1 MTSKS
6 RRSSARCDFC
16 PLCSCLPLPSP
27 LLPLSHTASRPSV
40 CMQVVADG
48 KATYANQ
55 GKAKVGTV
63 LYRVVWKDFPPDL
76 VWYEPEDN
84 LGEGYL
90 KEYEARVAAEAAAD
104 EESAREDAEL
114 EELEEAEAL
123 ARDE

>member
-1 MTSKS
+1 
-6 RRSSARCDFC
+6 
-16 PLCSCLPLPSP
+16 
-27 LLPLSHTASRPSV
+27 
-40 CMQVVADG
+40 MQVVADG

-84 LGEGYL
+84 LGEG
-90 KEYEARVAAEAAAD
+90 ATSRGTRRASRRRGSRRGVG
-104 EESAREDAEL
+104 AREDAEL
-114 EELEEAEAL
+114 EELEEEEAL

>member
-1 MTSKS
+1 
-6 RRSSARCDFC
+6 
-16 PLCSCLPLPSP
+16 
-27 LLPLSHTASRPSV
+27 
-40 CMQVVADG
+40 MQVVADG

-90 KEYEARVAAEAAAD
+90 EEYEARVAAEAAAD

>member
-1 MTSKS
+1 
-6 RRSSARCDFC
+6 
-16 PLCSCLPLPSP
+16 
-27 LLPLSHTASRPSV
+27 
-40 CMQVVADG
+40 MQVVADG

-84 LGEGYL
+84 LAQDLGEGYL

-114 EELEEAEAL
+114 EALEEAEAL

>member
-1 MTSKS
+1 MARRRMRTRARPRWAPSSTASCGRTS
-6 RRSSARCDFC
+6 RPTSSA
-16 PLCSCLPLPSP
+16 
-27 LLPLSHTASRPSV
+27 
-40 CMQVVADG
+40 
-48 KATYANQ
+48 
-55 GKAKVGTV
+55 
-63 LYRVVWKDFPPDL
+63 

-114 EELEEAEAL
+114 EALEEAEAL